1 MGVDYLGFLKTLDL
15 NKLGDFNS
23 FSKFIKSVKQIVG
36 PISVV
41 LFAGFGVILDISF
54 SPILSVIYPLMALL
68 FIWGDDKDGV
78 LR

>member
-1 MGVDYLGFLKTLDL
+1 MGVDLVGFLKTMDF

-23 FSKFIKSVKQIVG
+23 FSKFIKSIKQIVG
-36 PISVV
+36 PVSVV
-41 LFAGFGVILDISF
+41 IFASFGVILDIF
-54 SPILSVIYPLMALL
+54 LAPFLGVIYPLMALL